1 MASSVIHLAVA
12 KEINK
17 VIKRDQNKLLF
28 GSVAPDISKLVG
40 ETKLYSHFLDSID
53 NDIPNIEKFLAK
65 YKNNLNDDFVL
76 GYFIHLY
83 TDYFWFKF
91 FIPEILDSK
100 NNVIKKLNGD
110 SVSLSSEMV
119 IMYIY
124 NDYTNLNIKLIK
136 QYDIDLEFL
145 YKEDNKKIKKI
156 IREIPYDKLEI
167 LSNKIVEIVK
177 NSYEHKSFT
186 FNFEN
191 IEKFIKTSVELIL
204 GEIENLKI

>member
-1 MASSVIHLAVA
+1 MASSIIHIAVA

-17 VIKRDQNKLLF
+17 VIKRNQNKLLL

-40 ETKLYSHFLDSID
+40 ETKLYSHFLESID
-53 NDIPNIEKFLAK
+53 NDVPNIKKFLAK
-65 YKNNLNDDFVL
+65 YKDNLNDDFVL

-91 FIPEILDSK
+91 FIPEILD
-100 NNVIKKLNGD
+100 NDHNVIKKLNGD
-110 SVSLSSEMV
+110 LVPLSGEMM

-136 QYDIDLEFL
+136 EYDIDLEFL
-145 YKEDNKKIKKI
+145 YNEDNKNIKSI
-156 IREIPYDKLEI
+156 IQEIPYDKLEI
-167 LSNKIVEIVK
+167 LSNKIIEIVK
-177 NSYEHKSFT
+177 SSYSYKFLV

-204 GEIENLKI
+204 GEIENIKI

>member
-1 MASSVIHLAVA
+1 MASSIIHIAVA

-17 VIKRDQNKLLF
+17 VLKRDESKLLL
-28 GSVAPDISKLVG
+28 GSVAPDLSKLIG
-40 ETKLYSHFLDSID
+40 ETKLYSHFLEKVG
-53 NDIPNIEKFLAK
+53 NNVPNMERFLEE

-100 NNVIKKLNGD
+100 QQKIKKLNGD
-110 SVSLSSEMV
+110 SVNLSGEML

-124 NDYTNLNIKLIK
+124 NDYTNLNLELIK
-136 QYDIDLEFL
+136 KYNIDLEFL
-145 YKEDNKKIKKI
+145 YDEDNQNIKSI
-156 IREIPYDKLEI
+156 IKEIPYDKLEV
-167 LSNKIVEIVK
+167 LSNKIVEIVEK
-177 NSYEHKSFT
+177 SHSYKYLV
-186 FNFEN
+186 FNLEN

-204 GEIENLKI
+204 GEIENLK